1 MRRAVCGVRVRRPA
15 RGFVLLGVLAVLTL
29 AALAA
34 VHVGQR
40 RAEQRQR
47 DAEEELLFVGEQ
59 FRAAIEAYWRDSPAR
74 ARALPR
80 SLDDLLL
87 DPRFPQPRRHLRR
100 LYADPLEPGR
110 EWGLVRQ
117 GGAIAGVY
125 SQAAGEPFRKVGFRE
140 AQAGFEN
147 ALQYADW
154 RFVAR
159 LPVTPPAL
167 GKPSTSP

>member
-1 MRRAVCGVRVRRPA
+1 MRRNAAPSLGRRPA
-15 RGFVLLGVLAVLTL
+15 RGFVLIGVLVLLTL

-34 VHVGQR
+34 AQVGQR
-40 RAEQRQR
+40 RADQRQR

-59 FRAAIEAYWRDSPAR
+59 FRAAIESYWRDSPAR

-100 LYADPLEPGR
+100 LYADPLSPGL

-117 GGAIAGVY
+117 GGAIVGIY
-125 SQAAGEPFRKVGFRE
+125 SQAPGEPFRKAGFRE
-140 AQAGFEN
+140 SQSGFEN

-154 RFVAR
+154 RFLAR
-159 LPVTPPAL
+159 LPAAPPAP
-167 GKPSTSP
+167 GKSSSSP

>member
-1 MRRAVCGVRVRRPA
+1 MRRAASGARLGRPS
-15 RGFVLLGVLAVLTL
+15 RGFVLIGVLVVLTL

-34 VHVGQR
+34 AQVGQR

-59 FRAAIEAYWRDSPAR
+59 FRAAIEAYWRDSPPR

-80 SLDDLLL
+80 NLNDLLL

-100 LYADPLEPGR
+100 LYADPMEPGR

-117 GGAIAGVY
+117 GGAIVGVY
-125 SQAAGEPFRKVGFRE
+125 SQAGGEPFRKVGFRDT
-140 AQAGFEN
+140 QVGFEN

-159 LPVTPPAL
+159 LPATPPAL